1 MVSNSFVLNPDPK
14 ALGPLDC
21 SGLGLGLGEIYG
33 VLLVWAF
40 SCELP
45 VSLDRKPLRVPSPQI
60 SESAGDAEHIIMP
73 NTRSG
78 HGNMAV
84 LRKSGI

>member
-1 MVSNSFVLNPDPK
+1 MECCWFGRFP
-14 ALGPLDC
+14 
-21 SGLGLGLGEIYG
+21 
-33 VLLVWAF
+33 
-40 SCELP
+40 CELS

-84 LRKSGI
+84 PENPVYNIAP